1 MSETKIVQT
10 EVDMEVYRTL
20 KVVASIEK
28 KSLKEVVREILK
40 DYAEKRKKK
49 ILEEVENDPIWEAV
63 GLLEMDDENASE
75 RDDWGVPEWQSE

>member
-20 KVVASIEK
+20 KAVASIEK
-28 KSLKEVVREILK
+28 KPLKEVVREILK